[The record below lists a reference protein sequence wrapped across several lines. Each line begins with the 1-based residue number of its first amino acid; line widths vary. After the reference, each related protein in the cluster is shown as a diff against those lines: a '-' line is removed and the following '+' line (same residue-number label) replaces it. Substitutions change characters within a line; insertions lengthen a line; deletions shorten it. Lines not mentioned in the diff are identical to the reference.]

1 MRALPLRGQ
10 WPALALADGLDEPDQ
25 GLFEGHLAGFN
36 EDETSVRAGKECEP
50 RIDSA
55 ASREKAEA
63 ALLTVKAF
71 ETELATR
78 DDVADATKGY
88 VTEGRYGVSHRR
100 TRSSRRAHVRQG
112 NTIIG
117 SAWFRRSTSRS

>member
-1 MRALPLRGQ
+1 MRALPLGGQ

-63 ALLTVKAF
+63 ALLTVKGF

-78 DDVADATKGY
+78 DDVADGFAPKGY
-88 VTEGRYGVSHRR
+88 VTEGRYGVGHRR
-100 TRSSRRAHVRQG
+100 TRSSRRAHTRQG
-112 NTIIG
+112 SSTSG
-117 SAWFRRSTSRS
+117 SA